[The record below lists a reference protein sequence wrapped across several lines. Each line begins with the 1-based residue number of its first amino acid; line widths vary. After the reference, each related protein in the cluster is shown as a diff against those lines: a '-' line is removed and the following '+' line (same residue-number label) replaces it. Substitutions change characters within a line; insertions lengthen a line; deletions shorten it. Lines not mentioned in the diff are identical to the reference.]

1 MVIEGRDLSLIYD
14 MNHDA
19 ETYALKEVNITIR
32 AGEFSAIVGPSGS
45 GKSSLLY
52 LLSGLKKPTTGTI
65 YFDDADIESFSPFQK
80 DSIRRNQ
87 FGFIFQKHLLIDYMT
102 VLDNILIIPDKNN
115 KVLND
120 RALYLLE
127 QLGIKH
133 LSGKKPFQLS
143 VGQRQRVA
151 VARALINQPSV
162 VFADEPTASLDH
174 TNAQEIMS
182 ILKNLK
188 KGTSIV
194 VVTHDRS
201 ILENAD
207 KIIELWDGRI
217 KQSAKAYSLTPLM
230 L

>member
-217 KQSAKAYSLTPLM
+217 KQSTKAYSLTPLM